1 MRWSVALTLGAALAA
16 CSFGCRSNRDV
27 VESQLRARESDVQ
40 HLKGELGRSE
50 FHNGLL
56 VRELRATQGLPG
68 PCGVVERR
76 SEPYPVRS
84 LRLGRGTRGRPSDSL
99 GGDDALEVMV
109 EPVDSDTQVIK
120 APGRL
125 HIEVQEVSTEGLKTP
140 IASYDVSSDQLRRTW
155 QSGLFNTGYK
165 LTLGWKVWPG
175 SEKLRVLTRFEMV
188 DGRVFEADKDI
199 TIRVIPEKMRPT
211 MSIPTLP
218 TPRMIPSVTPMPTP
232 SAPMEVIPMP
242 DSPAPKLPL
251 PTPEGPALT
260 SGVGSAI
267 PSPRPIAVSGG
278 SGTSGYA
285 PRVNERTATAIAASG
300 PLAPAPA
307 SPRP

>member
-16 CSFGCRSNRDV
+16 SAAGCRSNDK

-56 VRELRATQGLPG
+56 LRELQATRGLPG
-68 PCGVVERR
+68 PFGVIERP

-84 LRLGRGTRGRPSDSL
+84 LRLGRGTRGRPSDAVA
-99 GGDDALEVMV
+99 GDDALEVMV
-109 EPVDSDTQVIK
+109 EPVDPEGNVIK

-125 HIEVQEVSTEGLKTP
+125 HIDVQEVSTEGIKTP
-140 IASYDVSSDQLRRTW
+140 IASYDIHPEQLRRTW

-175 SEKLRVLTRFEMV
+175 SEKLRVSARFLMI

-199 TIRVIPEKMRPT
+199 TVRVVPEKQRPT
-211 MSIPTLP
+211 VSIPVLPAP
-218 TPRMIPSVTPMPTP
+218 TPVPSGIATPAIP
-232 SAPMEVIPMP
+232 APLEVIPMP
-242 DSPAPKLPL
+242 DGPSPTLPA

-260 SGVGSAI
+260 SG
-267 PSPRPIAVSGG
+267 AVNLL
-278 SGTSGYA
+278 
-285 PRVNERTATAIAASG
+285 P
-300 PLAPAPA
+300 
-307 SPRP
+307 